1 MKKVAIITD
10 SNSGITRNQAEQLG
24 IFLVPM
30 PFMIEQKQYLE
41 GINLSQEE
49 FYEKLEQDVPISTSQ
64 PAISDVTDMW
74 NEILKDYES
83 IVHIPMS
90 SGLSSSYSTAHMLS
104 GETEFEG
111 KVHVVNNQRISV
123 TQRQSIL
130 DAIQLANSGMS
141 AFEIKEKLEQVKYES
156 SIYIMLDTLKYLK
169 RGGRITAAA
178 AALGTLLKL
187 KPVLQIQGEKLDAYA
202 KARTV
207 RQAKT
212 IMIDAMKKDLEQRF
226 GGDYHDLHLCIAHTN
241 NEEEA
246 MNFKQQV
253 QEVFPEAEIYVD
265 HLSLSVSC
273 HIGPGSLAL
282 ACSKV
287 LKS

>member
-24 IFLVPM
+24 IFVVPM
-30 PFMIEQKQYLE
+30 PFMIEQNQYLE

-74 NEILKDYES
+74 NEILKEYES
-83 IVHIPMS
+83 IVHMPMS
-90 SGLSSSYSTAHMLS
+90 SGLSSSCSTAHMLS
-104 GETEFEG
+104 EEAEFEG
-111 KVHVVNNQRISV
+111 KVYVVNNQRISV
-123 TQRQSIL
+123 TQRQAVL
-130 DAIQLANSGMS
+130 DAIALAKNGMS
-141 AFEIKEKLEQVKYES
+141 ASEIKEKLEQVKYES

-212 IMIDAMKKDLEQRF
+212 IMLDAIKKDIEQRF
-226 GGDYHDLHLCIAHTN
+226 GGDYHDMHLAIAHTN
-241 NEEEA
+241 NEAEA

-265 HLSLSVSC
+265 HLSLSVAC
-273 HIGPGSLAL
+273 HIGSGSLAL

-287 LKS
+287 V